1 MFKPQIEDGVKYSKF
16 KILCSL
22 FSKKK
27 DRNFDVFIFDSKSAK
42 ASYDKFFI
50 AKNTGYSKRNEKFA
64 KTISLRE
71 PIASSTSSLRDI
83 HNKRKFILTY
93 FLPLRD

>member
-1 MFKPQIEDGVKYSKF
+1 MFKPRIEDGVKYSKF

-27 DRNFDVFIFDSKSAK
+27 DRSFDVFIFDSKSAK
-42 ASYDKFFI
+42 ASYDKFII
-50 AKNTGYSKRNEKFA
+50 AKNTSYSRKNEKNA
-64 KTISLRE
+64 NSSSLRE
-71 PIASSTSSLRDI
+71 PIASSTSSLMNI
-83 HNKRKFILTY
+83 HNKRKFVLTY